1 MNFSPIVPV
10 DQNMLG
16 SANGDN
22 GGISVYGLGI
32 QSDSVTPTV
41 LPITSSTQSF
51 SNAGEEESS
60 EKKSQ
65 PSAAEERKA
74 SDSLMSA
81 PPPITPTAQS
91 STNVG
96 EEESGEKKS
105 QPSAVE
111 ESTISVASPPS
122 SYSWSGTYPTAI
134 AVATVACI
142 VLYFI
147 SSWTL

>member
-1 MNFSPIVPV
+1 VNFSPIVPV

-22 GGISVYGLGI
+22 GVYGLGI

-41 LPITSSTQSF
+41 LPITSPTQSF
-51 SNAGEEESS
+51 SNAEEVSS

-65 PSAAEERKA
+65 PSAAGERKA
-74 SDSLMSA
+74 SDPLMSA
-81 PPPITPTAQS
+81 PLPITPTAQS

-96 EEESGEKKS
+96 EEELGEKKS
-105 QPSAVE
+105 QPSAAE